1 MNNTTTD
8 NVLMGDICFK
18 LDETTKT
25 AEITRRLK
33 KYSGTFDLPST
44 VIHNNTEY
52 EVTSIGDD
60 AFKGCSDLLSVTIP
74 KSVACIGKKA
84 FAGCI

>member
-33 KYSGTFDLPST
+33 K
-44 VIHNNTEY
+44 
-52 EVTSIGDD
+52 
-60 AFKGCSDLLSVTIP
+60 
-74 KSVACIGKKA
+74 
-84 FAGCI
+84 

>member
-44 VIHNNTEY
+44 VSSGNHTY
-52 EVTSIGDD
+52 QAQGTAKSPVEVCAILHYVQHRYTYWQQ
-60 AFKGCSDLLSVTIP
+60 GC
-74 KSVACIGKKA
+74 
-84 FAGCI
+84 